1 MFCTQCGL
9 ELQPQ
14 DRYCSQC
21 GKGTGAGSPW
31 PPRQGSRQVTLARD
45 GKKIA
50 GVCAGFAR
58 YLDVDVTLVRIV
70 WLVLCFAPPGAGVIG
85 YLFAWLIMPQE
96 PRPSAAAPEFS
107 YPRSDTR

>member
-31 PPRQGSRQVTLARD
+31 PPRQASRQVTLVRE

-50 GVCAGFAR
+50 GVCAGLAR

-70 WLVLCFAPPGAGVIG
+70 WLVLCFAPPGAGLIG

-96 PRPSAAAPEFS
+96 PGPAAAAPELA